1 MNIMLSRI
9 LTYLN
14 GTLFMDYRYQF
25 CRFVVFNYE
34 YLEDWDFE
42 DVIEKSGLTKDEI
55 LAFVRLLG
63 HDTYVTIK
71 AQLED
76 VMIHTEESLETLE
89 PVLF

>member
-34 YLEDWDFE
+34 YLEDCSGEAFE
-42 DVIEKSGLTKDEI
+42 VYVELNGESECIGKDENGNWI
-55 LAFVRLLG
+55 SYDC
-63 HDTYVTIK
+63 DTCPNR
-71 AQLED
+71 D
-76 VMIHTEESLETLE
+76 NC
-89 PVLF
+89 

>member
-42 DVIEKSGLTKDEI
+42 DVIEKSGLIKCSENSRA
-55 LAFVRLLG
+55 LCRVWFGNEEVRFAG
-63 HDTYVTIK
+63 RQWRYYR
-71 AQLED
+71 A
-76 VMIHTEESLETLE
+76 
-89 PVLF
+89 